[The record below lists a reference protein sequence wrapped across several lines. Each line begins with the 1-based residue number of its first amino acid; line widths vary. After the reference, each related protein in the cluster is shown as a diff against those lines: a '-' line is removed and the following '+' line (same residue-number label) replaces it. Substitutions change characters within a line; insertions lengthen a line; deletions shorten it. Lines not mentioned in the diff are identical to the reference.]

1 MKKTIFYIVL
11 AVVTLSCIFYGI
23 TKNLGDIR
31 LALHGENEAE
41 QGASGGKFYINEE
54 FAAFSGIE
62 VNAAVMELVIEE
74 GEAFKVEGPYNRD
87 YLKPELSLNNG
98 VLKVIQK
105 GKKRT
110 LNAGSHRCRVVITIP
125 RGHALDSVYINSNV
139 GDVKIRE
146 LEAKTIGINVNVGE
160 IDVRRVDFESID
172 CETNVGEI
180 SINPLDG
187 LDDYEITASTDV
199 GEVNVDGRSYKRSY
213 NQRGAGNKKIKVNAN
228 VGEINI
234 KA

>member
-11 AVVTLSCIFYGI
+11 AAVTLSCIFYGI
-23 TKNLGDIR
+23 TKNMGDIK
-31 LALHGENEAE
+31 LTLNDENERE
-41 QGASGGKFYINEE
+41 QGASDGKFYVNEE
-54 FAAFSGIE
+54 FTAFSAIE

-105 GKKRT
+105 GKKKT

-125 RGHALDSVYINSNV
+125 RGHALDSVFINSNV
-139 GDVKIRE
+139 GDIKVRE

-199 GEVNVDGRSYKRSY
+199 GEVKVDGRSYKRSY

>member
-1 MKKTIFYIVL
+1 MKKTIFYMVL

-31 LALHGENEAE
+31 LALHGENEAG
-41 QGASGGKFYINEE
+41 QGASERKFYINEE

-213 NQRGAGNKKIKVNAN
+213 NQRGNGSKKIKVEAN
-228 VGEINI
+228 VGEINLR
-234 KA
+234 

>member
-23 TKNLGDIR
+23 TKNIGDIR
-31 LALHGENEAE
+31 FALHGENEAE
-41 QGASGGKFYINEE
+41 QEASERKFYVNEVFE
-54 FAAFSGIE
+54 SFSGIE

-74 GEAFKVEGPYNRD
+74 GAAFKVEGPYNRD

-105 GKKRT
+105 GKRKT

-139 GDVKIRE
+139 GDIKVRE
-146 LEAKTIGINVNVGE
+146 LEAKSIDINVNVGE
-160 IDVRRVDFESID
+160 LDVRRVSFETIE

-199 GEVNVDGRSYKRSY
+199 GEVKVDGRSYKRSY